1 MRSHTL
7 ADDYFAIGA
16 EIKHFAELLSVAEI
30 PQITNFYKRLSDM
43 MIKNGDFTLHTGELL
58 NQSIGTW
65 FKY

>member
-30 PQITNFYKRLSDM
+30 P
-43 MIKNGDFTLHTGELL
+43 
-58 NQSIGTW
+58 
-65 FKY
+65 